1 MLIAQ
6 VTTNVRSTGDS
17 VRTAFTDALSVFFRF
32 IPHLIGAIIL
42 LVIGLVVGRIV
53 GTIVTKALRAIRF
66 DQVAERAEI
75 GPFLRNAGI
84 KLDAAGVI
92 GALIKWFIYLIFFQA
107 AANILGFAQLTTI
120 INEIL
125 AFIPRII
132 VALVILLIGAL
143 VGKLLADL
151 VRGGVR
157 SARFGEPEVLANVAR
172 FAVLAFAAVAALSQ
186 LEIAPAIVNTLW
198 TAVIGSVALAA
209 ALAFGL
215 GAREAA
221 GHAATGQLIKGEIP
235 PGMRI
240 SVDGQEGTV
249 EKVGALYTTVSM
261 AGGRE
266 VKIPNAE
273 LARRSVEVTGGTPRE
288 QPPRRPVARQAPP
301 QMQPPQYQE
310 PYPPQ
315 YQQPQQ
321 QGYQPPYEQPPQCY
335 QPPYQPSGPPMQPP
349 GRPPGQG

>member
-1 MLIAQ
+1 MLLAE
-6 VTTNVRSTGDS
+6 VTTSVQNTGDA

-32 IPHLIGAIIL
+32 IPHLIGALIL
-42 LVIGLVVGRIV
+42 LLLGLIVGRLV

-84 KLDAAGVI
+84 RLDAAGVI
-92 GALIKWFIYLIFFQA
+92 GGLIKWFIYIIFFQA
-107 AANILGFAQLTTI
+107 AANILGFSQLTTI
-120 INEIL
+120 MNQIL
-125 AFIPRII
+125 AFIPRVI
-132 VALVILLIGAL
+132 VALVIVLIGAL

-151 VRGGVR
+151 VRGGLR

-172 FAVLAFAAVAALSQ
+172 FAVLAFAVVAALSQ

-198 TAVIGSVALAA
+198 TAVIGGVALAA

-221 GHAATGQLIKGEIP
+221 GHVTTGQLIKGEIP
-235 PGMRI
+235 PGMQI
-240 SVDGQEGTV
+240 AVDGQEGTV
-249 EKVGALYTTVSM
+249 EKVGALYTTVSV

-273 LARRSVEVTGGTPRE
+273 LARRSVEITGGTPRE
-288 QPPRRPVARQAPP
+288 QPPRTPVARQAPP
-301 QMQPPQYQE
+301 QMQAPPPHYQE

-315 YQQPQQ
+315 YPQGSQP
-321 QGYQPPYEQPPQCY
+321 
-335 QPPYQPSGPPMQPP
+335 PPYQPPAPPYQPPGQPMQPP
-349 GRPPGQG
+349 GRPIGQG